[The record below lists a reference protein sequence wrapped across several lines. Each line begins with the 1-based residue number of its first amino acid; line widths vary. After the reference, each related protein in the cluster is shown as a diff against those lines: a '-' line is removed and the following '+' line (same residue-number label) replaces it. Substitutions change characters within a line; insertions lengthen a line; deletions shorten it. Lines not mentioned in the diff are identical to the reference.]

1 MQRGVDV
8 LVVLPDVQHDALVQ
22 RWRHPLAL
30 DLRPEL
36 GHVPDQ
42 GAVHDDAG
50 ILFVSVNVWREVVVE
65 LEGGRRGLVGVQQ
78 EWRLDVVG
86 CTREGVTV
94 VAVELQVHGS

>member
-1 MQRGVDV
+1 MQRGVNV

-22 RWRHPLAL
+22 RGRHPLAL

-50 ILFVSVNVWREVVVE
+50 IL
-65 LEGGRRGLVGVQQ
+65 LI
-78 EWRLDVVG
+78 
-86 CTREGVTV
+86 TK
-94 VAVELQVHGS
+94 

>member
-1 MQRGVDV
+1 MQRGVNV

-22 RWRHPLAL
+22 RGRHSLAL

-50 ILFVSVNVWREVVVE
+50 IL
-65 LEGGRRGLVGVQQ
+65 LI
-78 EWRLDVVG
+78 
-86 CTREGVTV
+86 TK
-94 VAVELQVHGS
+94 